1 MKSKKLQ
8 QKNPLE
14 EALKKL
20 DLQGTLVLMNLLTQR
35 ALSLQLES
43 TKATEFKSSILHA

>member
-1 MKSKKLQ
+1 MKKLQ
-8 QKNPLE
+8 AKTVNPLE

-43 TKATEFKSSILHA
+43 TKAKELKSILHA